1 LANSA
6 TKTGVLFQV
15 IGSGPNDG
23 DTPRAGL
30 FFTGTDTGVG
40 KTFVA
45 AAVASLLHRQGRTV
59 AVCKPVAT
67 GALACPDG
75 WISEDTRLL
84 AEAVGRPD
92 EARRVTPWAFPE
104 PVAPPVAA
112 RQHDVMLTL
121 AELTGAVRACQQPGG
136 VVLVEGV
143 GGLLCP
149 LTERETV
156 ADLAGLLRLPLVI
169 VARRGL
175 GTLNHTLLTLE
186 AARSR
191 QLSVAGIVVNDP
203 GPETGPAWA
212 TNVAELRRRVEVPL
226 LAVIPYRPGS
236 CPRECEELAA
246 TDWWR
251 LCLQKG

>member
-1 LANSA
+1 MSRP
-6 TKTGVLFQV
+6 K
-15 IGSGPNDG
+15 DG
-23 DTPRAGL
+23 QPPLVGL

-40 KTFVA
+40 KTFVT
-45 AAVASLLHRQGRTV
+45 AAVASLLRRQGRPV

-67 GALACPDG
+67 GALPWAGG
-75 WISEDTRLL
+75 WVSEDTRLL
-84 AEAVGRPD
+84 AEAVGRPN
-92 EARRVTPWAFPE
+92 EVRQITPWAFPE

-112 RQHDVMLTL
+112 RQHGVTL
-121 AELTGAVRACQQPGG
+121 RLDELAGAVRTRQQRDG

-156 ADLAGLLRLPLVI
+156 ADLAGVLRLPLVI

-191 QLSVAGIVVNDP
+191 QLPVAGIVVNDTEP
-203 GPETGPAWA
+203 DRGPAWA
-212 TNVAELRRRVEVPL
+212 TNVAELERRVDVPI
-226 LAVIPYRPGS
+226 LAVIPYRPG
-236 CPRECEELAA
+236 RGWRAWGEVAA